1 MASEHNP
8 SCIWEDRSR
17 EQYENIVDVSISGY
31 PTAFVPVPGHTPP
44 AFL

>member
-8 SCIWEDRSR
+8 SCIWEDVSR
-17 EQYENIVDVSISGY
+17 VQYENIVDVSISGY
-31 PTAFVPVPGHTPP
+31 PTEFVLVPGHTPP